1 MLKGGKAHIP
11 PKISE
16 VLGSVLS
23 ERALAVSERRPYLS
37 WKFKKN
43 RRRSSEYRE

>member
-23 ERALAVSERRPYLS
+23 EPALAASERLPYLTHPPTHS
-37 WKFKKN
+37 EN
-43 RRRSSEYRE
+43 R

>member
-1 MLKGGKAHIP
+1 MPKGGKARIP

-23 ERALAVSERRPYLS
+23 EPALAVSERRPYLS
-37 WKFKKN
+37 WKFKN
-43 RRRSSEYRE
+43 LAGSLCSP